1 VQHRARLVSWALAG
15 VGLGAAVLAVP
26 TVRPIR
32 IWMLVLPCFALSLVG
47 DELAGVWLVVV
58 VGATAGLVAAGGAA
72 AAPGRVGLALAAG
85 AAGAFARQ
93 VVLARRAAGLVDENV
108 APLDGRHPAPSR
120 RTLTARLALV
130 RRGDR
135 AVVRVGNVRYAPG
148 AGRRHL
154 LDVYAPRGGTRG
166 APVLLQIHGGAWM
179 TGNKRT
185 QGRLVMNRLAR
196 SGWVCVAIN
205 YQLSPRVRY
214 PEHLV
219 DCKRALAW
227 IREHGAEFGGDPAR
241 VAVTGG
247 SAGGH
252 LAALVA
258 LTANDPAFQPGFET
272 VDTSVVACVSMYGAY
287 MLGELFAVTGWG
299 RRLGAW
305 MGRVV
310 AGVDVRTHRAVYDS
324 ASPLGAIHPDAP
336 PFLVCHGTG
345 DNLVPVVQAR
355 AFVLALREV
364 AQPDTVVYVELPG
377 APHAFDVVRSV
388 RTAAALDGAERF
400 LTWALSDAA
409 RRPGAGGAATGP
421 TTTARTAPSWPRPAR
436 SAPRRS

>member
-1 VQHRARLVSWALAG
+1 VTWALAG
-15 VGLGAAVLAVP
+15 VGLAAAVLAIP

-32 IWMLVLPCFALSLVG
+32 IWMLLLPGFALSLVG
-47 DELAGVWLVVV
+47 DELAGLWLVVV
-58 VGATAGLVAAGGAA
+58 VAASAGLAAAGGAA
-72 AAPGRVGLALAAG
+72 GGPGWVGLGLAVG
-85 AAGAFARQ
+85 AAAAFARQ
-93 VVLARRAAGLVDENV
+93 VVLARRAAGVVDENL
-108 APLDGRHPAPSR
+108 APLDGRHPSGSR
-120 RTLTARLALV
+120 RTLVERLAPFRL
-130 RRGDR
+130 GDR
-135 AVVRVGNVRYAPG
+135 GVVRVADLRYAPG

-154 LDVYAPRGGTRG
+154 LDVYTPRAGTRD
-166 APVLLQIHGGAWM
+166 APVLVQIHGGAWM

-185 QGRLVMNRLAR
+185 QGRLLMNRLAR

-227 IREHGAEFGGDPAR
+227 IRDHVGEFGGDPSR

-299 RRLGAW
+299 RRVGAW

-324 ASPLGAIHPDAP
+324 ASPLSAIHPDAP

-345 DNLVPVVQAR
+345 DNLVPVRQAR

-364 AQPDTVVYVELPG
+364 AEPDTVVYVELPG

-388 RTAAALDGAERF
+388 RTTAALDGAERF
-400 LTWALSDAA
+400 LTWALADAV
-409 RRPGAGGAATGP
+409 RRPGVGGAATGP
-421 TTTARTAPSWPRPAR
+421 TTTARTAPS
-436 SAPRRS
+436 